1 MTRSLQ
7 GALIGFGFIA
17 EKGHVPAYLSSQ
29 APDQFRIVAV
39 ADVCAAR
46 RERARQVLPHARI
59 YADTKTLLSAE
70 ARQLDFVDI
79 ATPPCDHA
87 AIAHAAFEHG
97 LHVFCEKPIAT
108 SAADARSMLDHA
120 TAAKRVFFPS
130 HNYKHA
136 PVIKA
141 IRRVLES
148 GDIGPI
154 HLVTL
159 DTFRTTHAKGVAEWQ
174 PDWRRARKTSGGGI
188 AMDHGSHTFYLA
200 FDWLASQPTAITAK
214 MSNLSTFDTEDNFSC
229 TVTFPTGI
237 AVAQLTWN
245 SGFRKVIYTIHG
257 ASGAIKV
264 EDDDIEI
271 HRRRAGGQIDVERLS
286 AASHWMDASHA
297 EWFKALQVEF
307 AQSIRTGQWVGQEAR
322 DAAMCVQLIETA
334 YASARADGKQL
345 AIGAERA
352 AVVKAG

>member
-1 MTRSLQ
+1 MSRPLH

-17 EKGHVPAYLSSQ
+17 EKGHVPAYLA
-29 APDQFRIVAV
+29 APDQFQIVAV

-46 RERARQVLPHARI
+46 REKARQILPHARV
-59 YADTKTLLSAE
+59 YADTKTLLQAE
-70 ARQLDFVDI
+70 SKHIDFVDI

-97 LHVFCEKPIAT
+97 LHVFCEKPVAT

-120 TAAKRVFFPS
+120 QAVKKVFFPS

-136 PVIKA
+136 PVIKL
-141 IRRVLES
+141 IRGVLES

-159 DTFRTTHAKGVAEWQ
+159 DTFRTTHAKGVEEWQ
-174 PDWRRARKTSGGGI
+174 KDWRRSRKTSGGGI

-200 FDWLASQPTAITAK
+200 FDWLASQPTSISAK
-214 MSNLSTFDTEDNFSC
+214 MSNLSTSYDTEDNFNC

-237 AVAQLTWN
+237 AVCQLTWN

-257 ASGAIKV
+257 ATGAIKV
-264 EDDDIEI
+264 EDDDVEI
-271 HRRRAGGQIDVERLS
+271 HRKGQPVEKRS
-286 AASHWMDASHA
+286 VSSHWMDASHA
-297 EWFKALQVEF
+297 EWFKALQLQFVD
-307 AQSIRTGQWVGQEAR
+307 QIRTGLWVGDEAR

-334 YASARADGKQL
+334 YASARADGRELELDHASQ
-345 AIGAERA
+345 RA